1 MAKKNIEVAKAAE
14 TTATE
19 KKARASVK
27 DKARKH
33 IDRISK
39 RGVVPMVFE
48 EVLTAYAAIGIIKY
62 DEVLEMS
69 DSYAA
74 TYILNPYMSTVTAER
89 EEQ

>member
-1 MAKKNIEVAKAAE
+1 MARKKIEAPEGA
-14 TTATE
+14 TAE
-19 KKARASVK
+19 KKARISVK

-33 IDRISK
+33 IERISK

-74 TYILNPYMSTVTAER
+74 TFITEKI
-89 EEQ
+89 EEGEQ

>member
-1 MAKKNIEVAKAAE
+1 MAKKITEANAAE
-14 TTATE
+14 NTTNGSDE
-19 KKARASVK
+19 KKARVSIK

-48 EVLTAYAAIGIIKY
+48 EVLTAYAALGILKY

-74 TYILNPYMSTVTAER
+74 TFITEKIDN
-89 EEQ
+89 

>member
-1 MAKKNIEVAKAAE
+1 MAKKNIEA
-14 TTATE
+14 TTTEAPE
-19 KKARASVK
+19 KKARLSIK

-39 RGVVPMVFE
+39 KGVVPMVFE
-48 EVLTAYAAIGIIKY
+48 EVLTAFAAIGILKY

-74 TYILNPYMSTVTAER
+74 TFITEKFDN
-89 EEQ
+89 

>member
-1 MAKKNIEVAKAAE
+1 MAKKITEATAANGTMVGNE
-14 TTATE
+14 E
-19 KKARASVK
+19 KKARVSIK

-48 EVLTAYAAIGIIKY
+48 EVLTAYAAIGILKY

-74 TYILNPYMSTVTAER
+74 TFITEKIDN
-89 EEQ
+89 

>member
-1 MAKKNIEVAKAAE
+1 MAKKNIEA
-14 TTATE
+14 TATE
-19 KKARASVK
+19 GNATEVNAMEITDKKARGSVK

-33 IDRISK
+33 IERISK

-69 DSYAA
+69 DIYAA
-74 TYILNPYMSTVTAER
+74 SFITER
-89 EEQ
+89 GEQ

>member
-1 MAKKNIEVAKAAE
+1 MAKKITEVNAAE
-14 TTATE
+14 NTTNGTVE
-19 KKARASVK
+19 KKARISIK

-48 EVLTAYAAIGIIKY
+48 EVLTAYAALGILKY

-69 DSYAA
+69 D
-74 TYILNPYMSTVTAER
+74 TYSTTFITEKIDN
-89 EEQ
+89 

>member
-1 MAKKNIEVAKAAE
+1 MAKKNIEAIAA
-14 TTATE
+14 ATVE
-19 KKARASVK
+19 KKARISVK

-62 DEVLEMS
+62 DEVLKMS
-69 DSYAA
+69 DSYVS
-74 TYILNPYMSTVTAER
+74 TYISNPYMATVTAER

>member
-1 MAKKNIEVAKAAE
+1 MAKKITEATAASGTTTGIE
-14 TTATE
+14 E
-19 KKARASVK
+19 KKARVSIK

-48 EVLTAYAAIGIIKY
+48 EVLTAYAALGILKY

-69 DSYAA
+69 D
-74 TYILNPYMSTVTAER
+74 TYSTTFITEKIDN
-89 EEQ
+89 

>member
-1 MAKKNIEVAKAAE
+1 MAKKNIEVATAAE

-19 KKARASVK
+19 KKARESVK

-69 DSYAA
+69 DSYAS
-74 TYILNPYMSTVTAER
+74 TYISNPYMSTVTAEK

>member
-1 MAKKNIEVAKAAE
+1 MAKKITEATAANGTMVGNE
-14 TTATE
+14 E
-19 KKARASVK
+19 KKARVSIK

-48 EVLTAYAAIGIIKY
+48 EVLTAYAALGILKY

-69 DSYAA
+69 D
-74 TYILNPYMSTVTAER
+74 TYSTTFITEKIDN
-89 EEQ
+89 